1 MARVIVKRASYH
13 YETLK
18 EKTFELLDALGG
30 ERITGQTRVLLKPNL
45 LSAAPPEA
53 GVVTHPLLVRAAA
66 EYVLKKGALPV
77 ISDSP
82 AMGSFEKILAESSL
96 KDHLSNLPVEVK
108 AFTKSIKVDIGE
120 PFGKIDIAEDAL
132 TTDFIINLPK
142 LKTHSQMLLTLGV
155 KNTFGCVVGYRK
167 AEWHLRAG
175 VNREL
180 FAKLLVRICQAVKP
194 AISILD
200 GILAMEGQG
209 PGKAGTPRPLG
220 CLIASDNVFALDR
233 AVCAVLG
240 MDPAKLLTNKI
251 AWETGLFRE
260 KIDIEGA
267 FEVVHDFILPDVTDL
282 FLGQKPLQT
291 LIRRFFIERPVA
303 ADDICSLCGECWN
316 FCPALAVSRQGKTLR
331 FDYDK
336 CIRCYCC
343 IEICPEGAIHTK
355 EPLPARMIKKIV
367 HS

>member
-1 MARVIVKRASYH
+1 MSRVIVRRASYH

-18 EKTFELLDALGG
+18 EKVSEMLDALGG

-66 EYVLKKGALPV
+66 EYVLKRGALPV

-82 AMGSFEKILAESSL
+82 ATGSFEKILVESGL
-96 KDHLSNLPVEVK
+96 KDNLSNLNVEIK
-108 AFTKSIKVDIGE
+108 AFKKSIPVDVGE

-180 FAKLLVRICQAVKP
+180 FAKLLVRICQTVKP
-194 AISILD
+194 TISILD

-220 CLIASDNVFALDR
+220 YLMASDNAFALDR
-233 AVCAVLG
+233 AVCVVLG
-240 MDPAKLLTNKI
+240 IDPDKLLTNKI
-251 AWETGLFRE
+251 AWETGLFRD
-260 KIDIEGA
+260 KIDIEGT
-267 FEVVHDFILPDVTDL
+267 FEMAENFTFPDVTDL
-282 FLGQKPLQT
+282 FFGQKPLQT
-291 LIRRFFIERPVA
+291 FIRRYFIERPVA
-303 ADDICSLCGECWN
+303 ADDICSLCGECWK
-316 FCPALAVSRQGKTLR
+316 FCPALAISRQGRILR
-331 FDYDK
+331 FDYDR

-355 EPLPARMIKKIV
+355 EPLPARVLKRFV
-367 HS
+367 HP